1 MADTLKDKSIQ
12 LSHGG
17 GGKEMNKLIRDLFFA
32 EFDNPILRCEE
43 DAAKLDLHGANAFTT
58 DSFTVSPLFLPAAI
72 SANLLSQAQS
82 TISL

>member
-17 GGKEMNKLIRDLFFA
+17 GGKEMNKLIRDLFLPSLITQSFSS
-32 EFDNPILRCEE
+32 EE
-43 DAAKLDLHGANAFTT
+43 DAAKLDLHGANAFLLTLLP
-58 DSFTVSPLFLPAAI
+58 SPFFAGGDIGKLPP
-72 SANLLSQAQS
+72 SQAQS